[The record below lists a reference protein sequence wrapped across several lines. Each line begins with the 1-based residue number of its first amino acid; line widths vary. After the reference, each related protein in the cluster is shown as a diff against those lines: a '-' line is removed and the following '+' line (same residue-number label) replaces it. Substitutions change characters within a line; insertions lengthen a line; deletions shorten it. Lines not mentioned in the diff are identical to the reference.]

1 MRDTAN
7 YTYYETGA
15 LKRVELADGIQG
27 IDYVYN
33 LQGQLKAIN
42 HPNLTKSDDP
52 GGDDS
57 DLFGMTL
64 DYYSGDYVRYNR
76 FSQLGSNQRVAVDQ
90 FNGNIK
96 GITWNTK
103 QGTTIESPLQY
114 LYAYDRNNWLK
125 SAQFIERD
133 KKYPSIPSN
142 LVLEKPEKTKTII
155 KASESIT
162 LKPGFT
168 ATANSSYSLRLVVSD
183 PKSDYKVSNITYDA
197 NGNIQT
203 LMRNKDS
210 ENDNNRMDD
219 LTYVYDT
226 HKPNRLRQVVDAVTV
241 ETNANDIKTQPKY
254 NYSYNSIGQLYYN
267 RQEGLF
273 YAYNAAGLVT
283 DVRKNG
289 VLLVRFYYNDRG
301 QRVKKLSYVNGRVQT
316 STHYVRDVA
325 GSVMAIYEN
334 KTLTEHPIYGASR
347 LGVYKRKS
355 KTSLY
360 QLTDHLGNVRA
371 VIAKK
376 GSNAAA
382 LVAKTDYYPGGMAM
396 PNKNV
401 KGDYRYNY
409 QGQEQDEETG
419 HHAFELRMYDSRIN
433 RWLSPDPA
441 GQYHSPYMSMGNNW
455 ISRIDPDGG
464 EDYYRDADGN
474 IIYDETINNEKEFLE
489 SGKIGK
495 YLGKTYQENNTYY
508 SLFGRVVD
516 LGTME
521 GKLYQKIDEAI
532 FNYASTFY
540 DAYGDY
546 DIQWTNMDIGFKNK
560 TGVLSSTGDNLY
572 NFNYYGGR
580 GTYQVY
586 GKDGMFGL
594 LDRGSGKFNQNKNTS
609 GMFQPPPGYNLK
621 ISNSNSTNIREYN
634 IVIISFPSKE
644 LYNRIDKAID
654 YDFFDKSNPNPII
667 KTMSKRILKN

>member
-1 MRDTAN
+1 M
-7 YTYYETGA
+7 
-15 LKRVELADGIQG
+15 
-27 IDYVYN
+27 
-33 LQGQLKAIN
+33 
-42 HPNLTKSDDP
+42 TKLDDP

-103 QGTTIESPLQY
+103 QGTTVESPLQY

-142 LVLEKPEKTKTII
+142 LVLEKPEKTKTVI

-226 HKPNRLRQVVDAVTV
+226 HKPNRLRQVIDAVTV

-254 NYSYNSIGQLYYN
+254 NYYYNNIGQLYYN

-289 VLLVRFYYNDRG
+289 VLLVRFNYNDRG
-301 QRVKKLSYVNGRVQT
+301 HRVKKLSYVKGKVQT
-316 STHYVRDVA
+316 TTHYVRDVA

-382 LVAKTDYYPGGMAM
+382 LVAKTDYYPFGMPM
-396 PNKNV
+396 PNRNV
-401 KGDYRYNY
+401 EGDYRYKY
-409 QGQEQDEETG
+409 QGQEKDKETG
-419 HHAFELRMYDSRIN
+419 MEAFEARLWDSRIG
-433 RWLSPDPA
+433 RWLTVDPA
-441 GQYHSPYMSMGNNW
+441 GEFYSPYLGMGNNP
-455 ISRIDPDGG
+455 ISTIDPDGRCTRCPKNANKGDTFNHKDYDNPLAFDGVNWLDSGGNLALDGVDVVANSTMKAYWSDVNALAINLNKQIDLETGKSASIRMLG
-464 EDYYRDADGN
+464 EL
-474 IIYDETINNEKEFLE
+474 EKEVA
-489 SGKIGK
+489 
-495 YLGKTYQENNTYY
+495 QM
-508 SLFGRVVD
+508 SLINQYNGPTVIAGGGAMD
-516 LGTME
+516 L
-521 GKLYQKIDEAI
+521 I
-532 FNYASTFY
+532 
-540 DAYGDY
+540 
-546 DIQWTNMDIGFKNK
+546 
-560 TGVLSSTGDNLY
+560 
-572 NFNYYGGR
+572 GGR
-580 GTYQVY
+580 GAFKLLSRI
-586 GKDGMFGL
+586 GKLKSISLPSLRKVTINMEHILSGHIKN
-594 LDRGSGKFNQNKNTS
+594 GSRVSSAKTLFESNLTANQ
-609 GMFQPPPGYNLK
+609 
-621 ISNSNSTNIREYN
+621 INSM
-634 IVIISFPSKE
+634 
-644 LYNRIDKAID
+644 
-654 YDFFDKSNPNPII
+654 I
-667 KTMSKRILKN
+667 KTAYSNAKILKTQGDRVKLVGEATNGTIIEMWLNKATKTIETAYPKF

>member
-1 MRDTAN
+1 M
-7 YTYYETGA
+7 
-15 LKRVELADGIQG
+15 
-27 IDYVYN
+27 
-33 LQGQLKAIN
+33 
-42 HPNLTKSDDP
+42 
-52 GGDDS
+52 
-57 DLFGMTL
+57 
-64 DYYSGDYVRYNR
+64 
-76 FSQLGSNQRVAVDQ
+76 
-90 FNGNIK
+90 
-96 GITWNTK
+96 
-103 QGTTIESPLQY
+103 
-114 LYAYDRNNWLK
+114 
-125 SAQFIERD
+125 
-133 KKYPSIPSN
+133 SIPSN
-142 LVLEKPEKTKTII
+142 LVLEKPEKTKTTI

-433 RWLSPDPA
+433 RWLSPDPY
-441 GQYHSPYMSMGNNW
+441 GQFHSPYLAMGNDWPN
-455 ISRIDPDGG
+455 SIDKDGG
-464 EDYYRDADGN
+464 WRSRRRAMRMRQRAIDGGLKN
-474 IIYDETINNEKEFLE
+474 VGELTKVGKHWGFNSFNNEMSFGDRMGGVEATFNFTKAFSGSLPASITSYQSNWAENAQNFSNNPVMKRAGGKLAFDLIYSIVNDAYIYGTRNFTSGGARHLTGVGADPKEAFNAGL
-489 SGKIGK
+489 
-495 YLGKTYQENNTYY
+495 NTYLTFTP
-508 SLFGRVVD
+508 SPMKGHRI
-516 LGTME
+516 LGPRM
-521 GKLYQKIDEAI
+521 
-532 FNYASTFY
+532 NVSTFGTTFKGTFLTKLKPRTR
-540 DAYGDY
+540 GDII
-546 DIQWTNMDIGFKNK
+546 IQTNKITDQIHGKRFLSTVKYQSEKLK
-560 TGVLSSTGDNLY
+560 T
-572 NFNYYGGR
+572 
-580 GTYQVY
+580 
-586 GKDGMFGL
+586 
-594 LDRGSGKFNQNKNTS
+594 
-609 GMFQPPPGYNLK
+609 
-621 ISNSNSTNIREYN
+621 
-634 IVIISFPSKE
+634 
-644 LYNRIDKAID
+644 DK
-654 YDFFDKSNPNPII
+654 
-667 KTMSKRILKN
+667 

>member
-1 MRDTAN
+1 MRHTAN
-7 YTYYETGA
+7 YSYYETGA

-64 DYYSGDYVRYNR
+64 DYYSGDYVRHNR

-226 HKPNRLRQVVDAVTV
+226 HKPNRLRQVIDAVTV

-254 NYSYNSIGQLYYN
+254 NYYYNNIGQLYYN
-267 RQEGLF
+267 RQEGLW

-289 VLLVRFYYNDRG
+289 VPLVRFDYNDRG
-301 QRVKKLSYVNGRVQT
+301 QRVKKLSYVNGKVQT
-316 STHYVRDVA
+316 TTHYVRDVA
-325 GSVMAIYEN
+325 GAVMAIYEN
-334 KTLTEHPIYGASR
+334 KTLTEHPIYGTSR

-371 VIAKK
+371 
-376 GSNAAA
+376 
-382 LVAKTDYYPGGMAM
+382 AM
-396 PNKNV
+396 
-401 KGDYRYNY
+401 
-409 QGQEQDEETG
+409 
-419 HHAFELRMYDSRIN
+419 
-433 RWLSPDPA
+433 
-441 GQYHSPYMSMGNNW
+441 
-455 ISRIDPDGG
+455 
-464 EDYYRDADGN
+464 
-474 IIYDETINNEKEFLE
+474 
-489 SGKIGK
+489 
-495 YLGKTYQENNTYY
+495 
-508 SLFGRVVD
+508 
-516 LGTME
+516 
-521 GKLYQKIDEAI
+521 
-532 FNYASTFY
+532 
-540 DAYGDY
+540 
-546 DIQWTNMDIGFKNK
+546 
-560 TGVLSSTGDNLY
+560 
-572 NFNYYGGR
+572 
-580 GTYQVY
+580 
-586 GKDGMFGL
+586 L
-594 LDRGSGKFNQNKNTS
+594 LHWW
-609 GMFQPPPGYNLK
+609 P
-621 ISNSNSTNIREYN
+621 
-634 IVIISFPSKE
+634 
-644 LYNRIDKAID
+644 
-654 YDFFDKSNPNPII
+654 
-667 KTMSKRILKN
+667 KRITTPLGCPCPTAT